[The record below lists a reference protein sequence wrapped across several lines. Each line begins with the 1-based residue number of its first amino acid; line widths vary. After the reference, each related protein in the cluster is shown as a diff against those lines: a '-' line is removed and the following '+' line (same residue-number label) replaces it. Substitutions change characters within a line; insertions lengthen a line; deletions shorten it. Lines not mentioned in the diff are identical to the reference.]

1 MIKISNY
8 ALTMAILTH
17 RASRTL
23 AACSDGVVSTFSV
36 ANADACTYAN
46 FVAGLESGCTPADL
60 FPGLN
65 QAEIEAEVADICAYD
80 AITQFVEIQGYY
92 QKDRRFFAGG
102 GPLLDGESWGVEI
115 GQIERFEANMG
126 SRTLIAWPE
135 YLARIDYNN
144 ANGLGDNGYPTN
156 MNLDKSCQLKT
167 AMCCFTD
174 DSMGTAFP
182 DGSTTDVCR
191 HDLADS
197 RQSNYIN
204 KGWSVFPGS
213 ETSTQCVGFTWQEG
227 DDLIGNM
234 MYDVSLRQTAL
245 HGYREGIAGA
255 PLCGCVEHMPKVA
268 SAQCRTAS
276 IGTEITFT
284 FSYDADAGEVSASNE
299 ADIVYG
305 DCRGDL
311 ATAYKANHADDEDK
325 ALIDEYLVGDCAA
338 DLTKYLNDEEF
349 LQEIQS
355 DATPGVYDTVNYA
368 EWSDVIVGEGIHFQP
383 PNANTELYP
392 DVPTDTSR
400 AFIEAECLAQH
411 NNDKNKR
418 RYCVNNRVTTAIADA
433 EFRDLIDGSCG
444 DGADRRCIVRRT
456 CPSCQHAFHRDIYY
470 KRLTPLP
477 PAEGEDGGVN
487 MLNLFMNEWKDDI
500 KNTFHV
506 DFELYS
512 TYEDAVA
519 GVNEWQACNFN
530 FDGIGFPRDCGPKV
544 LTGNG
549 WNAYIHHNHGSANHH
564 GFYVE
569 KARA

>member
-46 FVAGLESGCTPADL
+46 FVAGLESGCTAADL

-92 QKDRRFFAGG
+92 QKDKRFFAGG

-191 HDLADS
+191 HDLYDS
-197 RQSNYIN
+197 PQSNHI
-204 KGWSVFPGS
+204 KEGWSVFPGS
-213 ETSTQCVGFTWQEG
+213 ETSTQCVGFTWEDG
-227 DDLIGNM
+227 DEDLIGNL

-245 HGYREGIAGA
+245 HGYRGGVPGA
-255 PLCGCVEHMPKVA
+255 PLCGCVEHMPEVA

-276 IGTEITFT
+276 KTGDITFE
-284 FSYDADAGEVSASNE
+284 FRLDDGEVSASNE
-299 ADIVYG
+299 AVIEYN
-305 DCRGDL
+305 DCGNDL
-311 ATAYKANHADDEDK
+311 ATAYKANHANDEDK

-338 DLTKYLNDEEF
+338 DLTEYLNDEQF
-349 LQEIQS
+349 LHESQ
-355 DATPGVYDTVNYA
+355 DATRYIAPDPA
-368 EWSDVIVGEGIHFQP
+368 KWSDIVVGEGIYFHP
-383 PNANTELYP
+383 PPVDPPVA
-392 DVPTDTSR
+392 DAAFR
-400 AFIEAECLAQH
+400 ALIEAE
-411 NNDKNKR
+411 
-418 RYCVNNRVTTAIADA
+418 
-433 EFRDLIDGSCG
+433 CG
-444 DGADRRCIVRRT
+444 DGADRHCIVRRT
-456 CPSCQHAFHRDIYY
+456 CTSCRYDSHKDIYY
-470 KRLTPLP
+470 KRLTALP
-477 PAEGEDGGVN
+477 PNVDETDGVYLLD
-487 MLNLFMNEWKDDI
+487 MFMNNWSDRI
-500 KNTFHV
+500 ANTLNV

-512 TYEDAVA
+512 SYEDAIA
-519 GVNEWQACNFN
+519 GTSRWTYCNYN
-530 FDGIGFPRDCGPKV
+530 DPGIGLPRDCGP
-544 LTGNG
+544 TGHVGNQ
-549 WNAYIHHNHGSANHH
+549 WNAYVRANPPGDANHH
-564 GFYVE
+564 AFYVE
-569 KARA
+569 KPMPATGRKLR